1 MMLSPLK
8 CSTAKANDFY
18 FDFDF
23 DFDFDFVSLLKYEN
37 TKTEVTTSSSN
48 KFLGDF
54 STNYSN

>member
-18 FDFDF
+18 FDFY
-23 DFDFDFVSLLKYEN
+23 FDFVSLLKYEN

>member
-18 FDFDF
+18 
-23 DFDFDFVSLLKYEN
+23 FDFVSLLKYEN